1 MEEKHWTVLKAL
13 GFGLL
18 ALCLAFTSGTMIGNG
33 NTLLAIL
40 TALVALWWLWQAILE
55 AALLGAIM
63 SMEKVAKDVLM
74 NHINQIVEEGQ

>member
-1 MEEKHWTVLKAL
+1 MEEKHWMVLKAL

-18 ALCLAFTSGTMIGNG
+18 ALCLAFTSGTMIAYGNI
-33 NTLLAIL
+33 LLSIL
-40 TALVALWWLWQAILE
+40 TALVALWCLWQAILK

-63 SMEKVAKDVLM
+63 ILEKAAEDELK